1 LLSHL
6 LRNSETAKRLACAIS
21 FPSSPPAPA
30 DAVGAEDDD
39 EEDEPVTLMQVIV
52 GNLMMALREAG
63 EATNRELQGGHQHAR
78 RSSQAGQE
86 GAEDE
91 RRWSSKDW
99 TKAVV
104 GWLVALSTWLWDS
117 PASVKEFLS
126 EGSNV
131 QVVSVCVFSSV
142 LLHRRIDLYLHAALP
157 PCS

>member
-1 LLSHL
+1 M
-6 LRNSETAKRLACAIS
+6 AKRLACTIS

-30 DAVGAEDDD
+30 DAAAADEDED
-39 EEDEPVTLMQVIV
+39 EDEPVTLMQVIV

-78 RSSQAGQE
+78 KSSQVGQE

-91 RRWSSKDW
+91 RRWSSRDW

-131 QVVSVCVFSSV
+131 QVVSVGDLRYSS
-142 LLHRRIDLYLHAALP
+142 
-157 PCS
+157 